1 MVSVFKR
8 TIGKR
13 PSHRNLHPLFRFIGF
28 AVLIGCFP
36 VPAHAVSGSSFA
48 ACVAEGEVSYAPA
61 TTATL
66 SAAAGADSGIE
77 AAGSAALAA
86 DLAAAT
92 SATAGCLGAVP
103 CGIAASLGASAASF
117 PEIYGGAESALG
129 PVAQTP
135 GGVATGAFGG
145 MGIVEPL
152 SGPGYWIPVAG
163 GLVLNLE
170 SYAVALHGALC
181 AAGTNIQTALSA
193 AASALSTDVRNTT
206 RLVDNATTHL
216 TLIQERLRMERE
228 YQPEPSL
235 CTRSALVAQNGPV
248 LYSAS
253 QTAGS
258 IDQTLVATDQ
268 GVPSAQMTRIAS
280 SWPEPDA
287 ASIFGSGTYT
297 LPPQETS
304 DGIRMIWLLTH
315 PTGHAVGSQNSAQ
328 TAQDVLP
335 QTVAARESLI
345 RHVLTSLFA
354 LRIPPA
360 PEGSSL
366 MKNLSNQVQ
375 ERWANPQ
382 WLIGLHTL
390 HPTTLR
396 REIAMERALSE
407 EIRYLRMISKQH
419 REALLAMIAGEGTD

>member
-1 MVSVFKR
+1 MKNSLRLWALVTFFLVFSAA
-8 TIGKR
+8 
-13 PSHRNLHPLFRFIGF
+13 PSW
-28 AVLIGCFP
+28 AVG
-36 VPAHAVSGSSFA
+36 GSSFA
-48 ACVAEGEVSYAPA
+48 ACVSEGEVTYAPA

-66 SAAAGADSGIE
+66 SAAARADSGIV

-103 CGIAASLGASAASF
+103 CGIAASLVASAASF
-117 PEIYGGAESALG
+117 PELYGGAEAALG

-145 MGIVEPL
+145 MGIVKPL

-181 AAGTNIQTALSA
+181 AAGTNISTALSA

-216 TLIQERLRMERE
+216 GLIRERLRMERE

-235 CTRSALVAQNGPV
+235 CIRSGEVSQNGPL

-253 QTAGS
+253 QTAGA
-258 IDQTLVATDQ
+258 IDQTLIATDQ
-268 GVPSAQMTRIAS
+268 GVTSAQMTRAAA

-287 ASIFGSGTYT
+287 ASLFGSGSDT
-297 LPPQETS
+297 LTPQETS
-304 DGIRMIWLLTH
+304 SGLQTIWLLTH
-315 PTGHAVGSQNSAQ
+315 PSGHSVGSQNITR
-328 TAQDVLP
+328 TAQVVLP
-335 QTVAARESLI
+335 QTVIARESLV
-345 RHVLTSLFA
+345 RHILTGLYA
-354 LRIPPA
+354 LRVPPT
-360 PEGSSL
+360 PGGTSVMSNLGS
-366 MKNLSNQVQ
+366 QVQ
-375 ERWANPQ
+375 ERWVNPQ
-382 WLIGLHTL
+382 WLVSLHTL

-407 EIRYLRMISKQH
+407 EIRYLRMVSKQH
-419 REALLAMIAGEGTD
+419 REALLAMIAGE

>member
-1 MVSVFKR
+1 MTPRQRIFGNIFRQWMLVVLFLVFSE
-8 TIGKR
+8 TN
-13 PSHRNLHPLFRFIGF
+13 SW
-28 AVLIGCFP
+28 AVG
-36 VPAHAVSGSSFA
+36 GSSFS
-48 ACVAEGEVSYAPA
+48 ACVAEGEVTYAPA
-61 TTATL
+61 TAATL

-103 CGIAASLGASAASF
+103 CGIAASLGASAAAF
-117 PEIYGGAESALG
+117 PEIYSGAEAALG
-129 PVAQTP
+129 PIAQTP

-152 SGPGYWIPVAG
+152 SGPGFWIPVAG

-181 AAGTNIQTALSA
+181 AAGTNISTALSA

-206 RLVDNATTHL
+206 RLVDNATNNIV
-216 TLIQERLRMERE
+216 LIRERLRMERE

-235 CTRSALVAQNGPV
+235 CTRPGEVSQNGPV

-253 QTAGS
+253 QTAGA
-258 IDQTLVATDQ
+258 IEQTVVATDQ
-268 GVPSAQMTRIAS
+268 GVPSAQMTRAAA

-287 ASIFGSGTYT
+287 ASLFGSGSDT
-297 LPPQETS
+297 LTPQETS
-304 DGIRMIWLLTH
+304 SGLRTIWLLTH
-315 PTGHAVGSQNSAQ
+315 STGHAVGSQNMAR
-328 TAQDVLP
+328 TAQVVLP
-335 QTVAARESLI
+335 QTVIARESLI
-345 RHVLTSLFA
+345 RHVLTSLYA
-354 LRIPPA
+354 LRIPPT
-360 PEGSSL
+360 PGGTSVMSTLGS
-366 MKNLSNQVQ
+366 QVQ

-382 WLIGLHTL
+382 WLVSIHTL

-396 REIAMERALSE
+396 REIVMERALSE
-407 EIRYLRMISKQH
+407 EIRYLRMVSKQH
-419 REALLAMIAGEGTD
+419 REALLSMIAGELK

>member
-1 MVSVFKR
+1 MTPRQRIFGNIFRQWMLVVLFLVFSE
-8 TIGKR
+8 TN
-13 PSHRNLHPLFRFIGF
+13 SW
-28 AVLIGCFP
+28 AVG
-36 VPAHAVSGSSFA
+36 GSSFS
-48 ACVAEGEVSYAPA
+48 ACVAEGEVTYAPA
-61 TTATL
+61 TAATL

-103 CGIAASLGASAASF
+103 CGIAASLGASAAAF
-117 PEIYGGAESALG
+117 PEIYSGAEAALG
-129 PVAQTP
+129 PIAQTP

-152 SGPGYWIPVAG
+152 SGPGFWIPVAG

-181 AAGTNIQTALSA
+181 AAGTNISTALSA

-206 RLVDNATTHL
+206 RLVDNATNNIV
-216 TLIQERLRMERE
+216 LIRERLRMERE

-235 CTRSALVAQNGPV
+235 CTRPGEVSQNGPV

-253 QTAGS
+253 QTAGA
-258 IDQTLVATDQ
+258 IEQTVVATDQ
-268 GVPSAQMTRIAS
+268 GVPSAQMTRAAA

-287 ASIFGSGTYT
+287 ASLFGSGSDT
-297 LPPQETS
+297 LTPQETS
-304 DGIRMIWLLTH
+304 SGLRTIWLLTH
-315 PTGHAVGSQNSAQ
+315 STGHAVGSQNMAR
-328 TAQDVLP
+328 TAQVVLP
-335 QTVAARESLI
+335 QTVIARESLI
-345 RHVLTSLFA
+345 RHVLTSLYA
-354 LRIPPA
+354 LRIPPT
-360 PEGSSL
+360 PGGTSVMSTLGS
-366 MKNLSNQVQ
+366 QVQ

-382 WLIGLHTL
+382 WLVSIHTL

-396 REIAMERALSE
+396 REIVMERALSE
-407 EIRYLRMISKQH
+407 EIRYLRMVSKQH
-419 REALLAMIAGEGTD
+419 REALLAMIAGELKKKNY

>member
-1 MVSVFKR
+1 MTPRQRIFGNIFRQWMLVVLFLVFSE
-8 TIGKR
+8 TN
-13 PSHRNLHPLFRFIGF
+13 SW
-28 AVLIGCFP
+28 AVG
-36 VPAHAVSGSSFA
+36 GSSFS
-48 ACVAEGEVSYAPA
+48 ACVAEGEVTYAPA
-61 TTATL
+61 TAATL

-103 CGIAASLGASAASF
+103 CGIAASLGASAAAF
-117 PEIYGGAESALG
+117 PEIYSGAEAALG
-129 PVAQTP
+129 PIAQTP

-152 SGPGYWIPVAG
+152 SGPGFWIPVAG

-181 AAGTNIQTALSA
+181 AAGTNISTALSA

-206 RLVDNATTHL
+206 RLVDNATNNIV
-216 TLIQERLRMERE
+216 LIRERLRMERE

-235 CTRSALVAQNGPV
+235 CTRSGEVSQNGPV

-253 QTAGS
+253 QTAGA
-258 IDQTLVATDQ
+258 IEQTVVATDQ
-268 GVPSAQMTRIAS
+268 GVPSAQMTRAAA

-287 ASIFGSGTYT
+287 ASLFGSGSDT
-297 LPPQETS
+297 LTPQETS
-304 DGIRMIWLLTH
+304 SGLRTIWLLTH
-315 PTGHAVGSQNSAQ
+315 STGHAVGSQNMAR
-328 TAQDVLP
+328 TAQVVLP
-335 QTVAARESLI
+335 QTVIARESLI
-345 RHVLTSLFA
+345 RHVLTSLYA
-354 LRIPPA
+354 LRIPPT
-360 PEGSSL
+360 PGGTSVMSTLGS
-366 MKNLSNQVQ
+366 QVQ

-382 WLIGLHTL
+382 WLVSIHTL

-396 REIAMERALSE
+396 REIVMERALSE
-407 EIRYLRMISKQH
+407 EIRYLRMVSKQH

>member
-1 MVSVFKR
+1 MKNSLRLWVLVLLFWGLSAA
-8 TIGKR
+8 
-13 PSHRNLHPLFRFIGF
+13 PSW
-28 AVLIGCFP
+28 AVG
-36 VPAHAVSGSSFA
+36 GSTFS
-48 ACVAEGEVSYAPA
+48 ACVSEGEVSYAPA

-66 SAAAGADSGIE
+66 SAAARADSGIV

-103 CGIAASLGASAASF
+103 CGIAASLVASAASF
-117 PEIYGGAESALG
+117 PELYGGAEAALG

-145 MGIVEPL
+145 MGIVKPL

-181 AAGTNIQTALSA
+181 AAGTNISTSLSA

-216 TLIQERLRMERE
+216 AMIRERLRMERE
-228 YQPEPSL
+228 YQPEPFL
-235 CTRSALVAQNGPV
+235 CTRSATVAQNGPI

-253 QTAGS
+253 QTAGA
-258 IDQTLVATDQ
+258 IDQTLIATDQ
-268 GVPSAQMTRIAS
+268 GVPSAQMIRAVA

-287 ASIFGSGTYT
+287 ASLFGSGSDT
-297 LPPQETS
+297 LTPQETS
-304 DGIRMIWLLTH
+304 SGLQMIWLLTH
-315 PTGHAVGSQNSAQ
+315 PTGHAVESQNSAQ
-328 TAQDVLP
+328 TAQVVLP
-335 QTVAARESLI
+335 QTVVARDSLI
-345 RHVLTSLFA
+345 RHVLTGLFA
-354 LRIPPA
+354 LRVPPTPGGISVMSTLA
-360 PEGSSL
+360 S
-366 MKNLSNQVQ
+366 QVQ

-382 WLIGLHTL
+382 WLVSLHTL

-396 REIAMERALSE
+396 REIAMEKSLKE
-407 EIRYLRMISKQH
+407 EIWYLRMVSKQH
-419 REALLAMIAGEGTD
+419 REALLAMIAGEGTGE

>member
-1 MVSVFKR
+1 MKNSLQLSILTLLFL
-8 TIGKR
+8 GFSAA
-13 PSHRNLHPLFRFIGF
+13 PSW
-28 AVLIGCFP
+28 
-36 VPAHAVSGSSFA
+36 AVSGSSFS
-48 ACVAEGEVSYAPA
+48 ACVAEGEVTYAPT

-66 SAAAGADSGIE
+66 SAASGADSGIA
-77 AAGSAALAA
+77 AAGAAALAA

-117 PEIYGGAESALG
+117 PELYSGAESALG
-129 PVAQTP
+129 PIAQTP

-145 MGIVEPL
+145 MGIVEPF

-170 SYAVALHGALC
+170 SYAVALHGVLC
-181 AAGTNIQTALSA
+181 AVGTNISTALSA
-193 AASALSTDVRNTT
+193 TASALSSDIRNTT
-206 RLVDNATTHL
+206 RLIDNATTHL
-216 TLIQERLRMERE
+216 GMIRERLRMERE

-235 CTRSALVAQNGPV
+235 CTRTTEVAQNGPI
-248 LYSAS
+248 LYSTS

-258 IDQTLVATDQ
+258 IESSLVAVDA
-268 GVPSAQMTRIAS
+268 GVPSKTLLASAS
-280 SWPEPDA
+280 SWPEPE
-287 ASIFGSGTYT
+287 ASSLFGAGNNT
-297 LPPQETS
+297 LTPQEAS
-304 DGIRMIWLLTH
+304 SGIQMIWLLTH

-328 TAQDVLP
+328 TAQVVLP

-345 RHVLTSLFA
+345 LHVLTGLFA
-354 LRIPPA
+354 LRVPPA
-360 PEGSSL
+360 PGEASFMS
-366 MKNLSNQVQ
+366 NLANQVQ

-382 WLIGLHTL
+382 WLISLHTL

-396 REIAMERALSE
+396 REIAMEKSLKE

-419 REALLAMIAGEGTD
+419 REALLAMIAGEGMD